1 MADEIRIA
9 DNAKLRTDRP
19 EAAAMFNAAEISR
32 VWLWDI
38 GPSKPK
44 PPTRPEAPK
53 VAEGTPAGDI
63 AKLEFAEVLEQYQA
77 GLKRYRTLKAEFDD
91 WNAKNTGPYIIPFWS
106 CDAQDAISNDLRAV
120 QEGRQEKRRYYLCS
134 RTRGRGDLPNGGLP
148 EGMKPGKRYESDRKR
163 EAAGEDDLVDA
174 RRRDPVFGQQE
185 LRS

>member
-77 GLKRYRTLKAEFDD
+77 DLKRYRTLKAEFDD

-120 QEGRQEKRRYYLCS
+120 QEMLGHSSISTTQIYTHVDRS
-134 RTRGRGDLPNGGLP
+134 RLKEVHKKCHPRG
-148 EGMKPGKRYESDRKR
+148 
-163 EAAGEDDLVDA
+163 
-174 RRRDPVFGQQE
+174 
-185 LRS
+185 